1 MYHCHIRDIKPLF
14 TFLNGTMVSIHTH
27 GGGCLHTREGNMFN
41 ICRLF
46 YLTWIY
52 WFFSSNL
59 IFCLFI
65 DFHFPPLSSSPLPMW
80 RLNAI
85 DIAPNNIIKIIVP
98 ICAQKDKRKASLG
111 TLHLPLC
118 CAGRACVS
126 ISRVNHNDGVFASRV
141 TSVLG
146 RFLSSGGHLRL
157 WPVKTI
163 TYSVF

>member
-1 MYHCHIRDIKPLF
+1 MYHCHTKDIKPLF

-27 GGGCLHTREGNMFN
+27 GGGCLHTKEGNMFN

-65 DFHFPPLSSSPLPMW
+65 DFHFPPLSSSPLPLW

-98 ICAQKDKRKASLG
+98 ICAQKDKRR
-111 TLHLPLC
+111 HLWAHCLSHY
-118 CAGRACVS
+118 AVQEGVS
-126 ISRVNHNDGVFASRV
+126 ISRVNHNDGVFASRE

>member
-1 MYHCHIRDIKPLF
+1 MEQWFPYTH
-14 TFLNGTMVSIHTH
+14 MVEVACTQEREI
-27 GGGCLHTREGNMFN
+27 CL
-41 ICRLF
+41 
-46 YLTWIY
+46 IY
-52 WFFSSNL
+52 ADCFIWHEFIDFFSSNL

-65 DFHFPPLSSSPLPMW
+65 DFHFPPLSSSPLPLW

-126 ISRVNHNDGVFASRV
+126 ISRVNHNDGVFASRE

-146 RFLSSGGHLRL
+146 YCRFLSSEGHLRL
-157 WPVKTI
+157 WPLKTI
-163 TYSVF
+163 TLSFKVRVIIVWIFSYGW

>member
-1 MYHCHIRDIKPLF
+1 MPHCSVSLSYKRHKTTLYF
-14 TFLNGTMVSIHTH
+14 SQWNNGFSVHTH

-65 DFHFPPLSSSPLPMW
+65 DFHFPPLSSSPLPSW

-98 ICAQKDKRKASLG
+98 ICAQKDKRR
-111 TLHLPLC
+111 HLWAHCLSHYAVQEGP
-118 CAGRACVS
+118 
-126 ISRVNHNDGVFASRV
+126 VFQYLEWII
-141 TSVLG
+141 TTE
-146 RFLSSGGHLRL
+146 FLPATKHL
-157 WPVKTI
+157 
-163 TYSVF
+163 S